1 MPGHGKYQS
10 KDNNMA
16 GQPKDIQA
24 DKSRR
29 QNEQE
34 RQIRARKTA
43 DPKNKASNKNGKGKR

>member
-24 DKSRR
+24 DKVRR

-34 RQIRARKTA
+34 RQIKARKSA
-43 DPKNKASNKNGKGKR
+43 SPLNKANNKQGRGQR